1 MYNWLERLDKRWRSL
16 PLGKQQR
23 YILYFFTGYLL
34 LTAGVI
40 FKVWIDM
47 SESDGKIVIDHI
59 ENPVLETKENPASLP
74 DSVKSILNNNNYERK

>member
-1 MYNWLERLDKRWRSL
+1 MDNRLERLDKRLRSL
-16 PLGKQQR
+16 TVDKQQR

-47 SESDGKIVIDHI
+47 AKSDGKMDIDHI
-59 ENPVLETKENPASLP
+59 ENPVLETKENPASLA
-74 DSVKSILNNNNYERK
+74 DSLKSILNNNNYEGQ